1 MRRLVGLVVFVAF
14 AAALGAC
21 ANRVETEGNETG
33 GFTPRT
39 SANEA
44 EVLGRANAHC
54 AKWGRSA
61 KITYMPPEIGNN
73 VVFICETPVSPAA
86 LPPSAPAPTRPPIPP
101 AKQ

>member
-1 MRRLVGLVVFVAF
+1 MFERVGVVVLVAW

-21 ANRVETEGNETG
+21 TSNRVDIEGNETG
-33 GFTPRT
+33 GFATRT
-39 SANEA
+39 ANEA
-44 EVLGRANAHC
+44 EVLNKANAHC
-54 AKWGRSA
+54 VKWGRSA

-86 LPPSAPAPTRPPIPP
+86 LPPSAPAPKRPPIPP